1 MLFNLLKFLDFTT
14 EIISENFVTRNGF
27 EFTDHYEE
35 RTSKYD
41 KKTRFQQNY
50 EEGFELGSKFVDKD
64 NQIIRGIELQKLN
77 KRPKKPPQDYENHP
91 LYDGDKRK
99 FFDDLGSIELPRILS
114 DLANS
119 DKLRNYMDDLK
130 INGMLDNTA
139 WAMFLGSVC
148 LTKPS
153 RTDKEF
159 YLDFKP
165 YTKNSGTENPTL
177 KAGSLWGVGDNN
189 EAKTVKFFFNG
200 ENGSSDHDNFIREKI
215 KNHYKYLGEG
225 KKISLFYPYG
235 KNFTVKINLDLE
247 GKEEIRK
254 DIENQI
260 ESSVPGEPSIPLVNR
275 KKIEVNMK
283 KILNNQNSTNQQNLQ
298 TMMQE
303 NSKNFETKKTNIL
316 SFSEFLAEKK
326 IPNRGNN
333 PCWPGYRQV
342 GLKKKNGRS
351 VPNCVPEKK

>member
-1 MLFNLLKFLDFTT
+1 MLFNLLKFLDFTP

-35 RTSKYD
+35 RTD
-41 KKTRFQQNY
+41 PHKKKSRFRENS
-50 EEGFELGSKFVDKD
+50 EEGFELGSKFFNKD
-64 NQIIRGIELQKLN
+64 NAIIRGIELQQLN
-77 KRPKKPPQDYENHP
+77 KKPKIPSQDYEKHP
-91 LYDGDKRK
+91 LYARDNVN
-99 FFDDLGSIELPRILS
+99 FFRSLGYLELPNILR

-130 INGMLDNTA
+130 KDGFLDNTA

-153 RTDKEF
+153 MTQEKF

-165 YTKNSGTENPTL
+165 YTKNTGTKNPTL
-177 KAGSLWGVGDNN
+177 RAGSLWGVGDNN
-189 EAKTVKFFFNG
+189 EAKTVKFFFSG
-200 ENGSSDHDNFIREKI
+200 ENGSFDHDNLIRQKI
-215 KNHYKYLGEG
+215 KNHYKNLGEG

-247 GKEEIRK
+247 GKEEIRN
-254 DIENQI
+254 DIKNQI
-260 ESSVPGEPSIPLVNR
+260 QSSVPGEPSIPY
-275 KKIEVNMK
+275 VNMM
-283 KILNNQNSTNQQNLQ
+283 KILNNQNSINKQNFK
-298 TMMQE
+298 TTMQE
-303 NSKNFETKKTNIL
+303 NSKNFETQKTNIL

-326 IPNRGNN
+326 ISNRGNN

-351 VPNCVPEKK
+351 VPNCVPVKK